1 MCRRGVLARN
11 LEAIL
16 AVSAGLTCL
25 RWYGGATIASTDP
38 VKRTHGE
45 KSMKRI
51 ALFIATNVAVLAVIY
66 LVLNILGIQGV
77 LAENGTDLDL
87 RALLVFSAVVGFSGS
102 LISLGLSKWIA
113 KMSTG
118 ARVIDAPRNSAESWL
133 LSTVHRLA
141 DAAGIRRPEVAI
153 YDSPD
158 VNAFATGPTR
168 NSSLVA
174 VSTGLLSR
182 LSERE
187 VEAVLGHEISH
198 VANGDMV
205 TLTLLQG
212 VVNTFVVFLSRIVGF
227 VVDRVLL
234 RNERG
239 TGPGFFLASLVAQIL
254 LGILASMIVMW
265 FSRQREFRADAGG
278 AKLAGRDS
286 MIRAL
291 QGLQRSTQ
299 PAQLPE
305 AMRAFGIAGGRGRFG
320 RLFMS
325 HPPLEDRIAALQ
337 RAG

>member
-1 MCRRGVLARN
+1 
-11 LEAIL
+11 
-16 AVSAGLTCL
+16 
-25 RWYGGATIASTDP
+25 
-38 VKRTHGE
+38 
-45 KSMKRI
+45 MKRI
-51 ALFIATNVAVLAVIY
+51 LLFVATNVAVLAVIY
-66 LVLNILGIQGV
+66 LVLNILGVGSFMT
-77 LAENGTDLDL
+77 ADGTRLDL
-87 RALLVFSAVVGFSGS
+87 GALLTFSAVVGFTGS
-102 LISLGLSKWIA
+102 FISLLMSKWIA
-113 KMSTG
+113 KMSTR
-118 ARVIDAPRNSAESWL
+118 AHVIDTPRNAAESWL
-133 LSTVHRLA
+133 VNTVHRLA
-141 DAAGIRRPEVAI
+141 DQAGIGHPEVAV

-158 VNAFATGPTR
+158 VNAFATGPSR
-168 NSSLVA
+168 NNALVA

-187 VEAVLGHEISH
+187 VEAALGHAISH

-212 VVNTFVVFLSRIVGF
+212 VVNTFVIFLSRVVGF

-239 TGPGFFLASLVAQIL
+239 TGPGFFIASFVAQIL
-254 LGILASMIVMW
+254 LGILATMIVMW

-291 QGLQRSTQ
+291 EGLRRQTQ

-305 AMRAFGIAGGRGRFG
+305 AMRAFGISSGRGGLG

-325 HPPLEDRIAALQ
+325 HPPLEERIAALQ
-337 RAG
+337 RMS